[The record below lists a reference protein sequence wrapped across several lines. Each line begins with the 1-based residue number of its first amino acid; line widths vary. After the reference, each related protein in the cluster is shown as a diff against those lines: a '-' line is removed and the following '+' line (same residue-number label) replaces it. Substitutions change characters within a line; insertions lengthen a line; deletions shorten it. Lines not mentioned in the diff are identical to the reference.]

1 MGGRSAEEAAP
12 ERTRPTSGRGD
23 KTLVGRRGAYGG
35 HVDPYPQAPTT
46 RSKQPCSAKGPG
58 LKLPGSASVAPMAA
72 TVPGRKPSLA
82 SNPPGRGCGGR
93 LRARRL
99 AHIPFC
105 GEWRGAYL
113 IRIMPPV
120 PLPRGWAW
128 ERAAQDARLLAAVST
143 ATPCVA
149 SRKLPARGDAPSL
162 CMRAAD
168 RACFSRP
175 IFYHFRPLEAHG
187 RRAGRGA
194 SGHLWDRRGG
204 QVSARSAARSDARGA
219 GEVRRGGRRANPAAE
234 GPAAFAGAAITGGL
248 ARATAT

>member
-1 MGGRSAEEAAP
+1 MLSLLVTPAREFPGPPFSPSFAARHSLALLGSIRPPRHECRPRSSFREGVETQFGQRRSA
-12 ERTRPTSGRGD
+12 
-23 KTLVGRRGAYGG
+23 
-35 HVDPYPQAPTT
+35 YPQTPTT

-58 LKLPGSASVAPMAA
+58 MKLPGSASVAPMAA

-162 CMRAAD
+162 CMRAAG

-175 IFYHFRPLEAHG
+175 IFYHFRPLEASS
-187 RRAGRGA
+187 RA
-194 SGHLWDRRGG
+194 D
-204 QVSARSAARSDARGA
+204 
-219 GEVRRGGRRANPAAE
+219 N
-234 GPAAFAGAAITGGL
+234 
-248 ARATAT
+248 